1 MPVRRSPK
9 SGPRAPKRNAP
20 QREQRR
26 DPRGQRA
33 APPPRRRHLEASPLQ
48 EGGGTRGDVIEG
60 RNPVQEALRS
70 GRPVNKILIAQ
81 DVGRHTVIAA
91 ILHVARE
98 RKVLVEHVD
107 RRVIERL
114 SSTGHSQGV
123 LALAAAKA
131 YVSLEQ
137 MVEAAAQQEDPA
149 LLVLLDGI
157 EDPQNLGA
165 IIRTA
170 EGAGAHG
177 VVIPERR
184 AVGLTAAVGRASAG
198 AIEYVPVAQVS
209 NLSNAMRELGKRQV
223 WTVGIDPSS
232 DRQYT
237 QVDFRQPTAIVIGGE
252 GAGLSRLIKER
263 CDMLA
268 SIPMRG
274 KVASLNASVAAAL
287 VLYEALRQRR
297 PPAP

>member
-1 MPVRRSPK
+1 MRGRPAR
-9 SGPRAPKRNAP
+9 P
-20 QREQRR
+20 QRT
-26 DPRGQRA
+26 
-33 APPPRRRHLEASPLQ
+33 APAPSREL
-48 EGGGTRGDVIEG
+48 GGTRGDVIEG
-60 RNPVQEALRS
+60 RNPVQEALRA
-70 GRPVNKILIAQ
+70 GRPINKVLIAQ
-81 DVGRHTVIAA
+81 DTGRHTVVGA
-91 ILHVARE
+91 ILHLARE
-98 RKVLVEHVD
+98 RKIVVEHVD

-123 LALAAAKA
+123 LALAAAKPYA
-131 YVSLEQ
+131 TIEQ
-137 MVEAAAQQEDPA
+137 MLEAAQSQSQPP

-165 IIRTA
+165 TIRTA

-209 NLSNAMRELGKRQV
+209 NLSNAIRELGKRQV
-223 WTVGIDPSS
+223 WTVGIDPAG
-232 DRQYT
+232 DREYT
-237 QVDFRQPTAIVIGGE
+237 QVDFRQPTAVVIGAE
-252 GAGLSRLIKER
+252 GAGLSHLIKER
-263 CDMLA
+263 CDMLV

-297 PPAP
+297 AAAPPVL